1 MHVNHLPASNKPA
14 SNNPASNN
22 PADDPPADPIRD
34 GQPPDGGHAA
44 HPRAPADQTGTD
56 GPAPADQTG
65 TDGRAPADQTGTDGR
80 APADQT
86 GTDGPAPADQTG
98 TDGRAPADHRRLGRE
113 LKLFATE
120 PLVGAGLPLW
130 LPDGAVIRAEL
141 EKLAAEEAIRGGC
154 QRVYTPVLAKRALFE
169 RSGHWAKFADDMFP
183 PMRVGEEEFVLRPA
197 NCPHHALVYASEQRS
212 YRDLPVRLAELG
224 AMFRSE
230 LSGVLGGLSR
240 VRQINLDD
248 THVFCAPDQVPGEI
262 ARAVRSVQRCYRLLG
277 IEVARF
283 RLSRR
288 GDGDGY
294 LGDAGLWAAAE
305 RHLAEALRD
314 LGIEYED
321 APGEA
326 AFYGPKIDVQVA
338 DPAGREETLST
349 VQLDF
354 NQPERFDLWF
364 TGPDGGRHR
373 PVMIHRGV
381 LSAMERLVAFLVER
395 CDGAFPPWLAPVQ
408 VLVLPVS
415 EQHAARARDVA
426 DRVGAAGLRAGCEPP
441 DATLGARVRRARE
454 RRIPYVAV
462 IGDRE
467 HAAGQVAVRLRD
479 GRRLDGVD
487 VERLIEEVS
496 RQVADRSP
504 GLGFG

>member
-1 MHVNHLPASNKPA
+1 MPINH
-14 SNNPASNN
+14 
-22 PADDPPADPIRD
+22 
-34 GQPPDGGHAA
+34 
-44 HPRAPADQTGTD
+44 APADHP
-56 GPAPADQTG
+56 PAG
-65 TDGRAPADQTGTDGR
+65 HI
-80 APADQT
+80 
-86 GTDGPAPADQTG
+86 
-98 TDGRAPADHRRLGRE
+98 PADHRRLGRE
-113 LKLFATE
+113 LKLFATD

-141 EKLAAEEAIRGGC
+141 ERLAAEEAIRGGC
-154 QRVYTPVLAKRALFE
+154 QPVYTPVLAKRALFE
-169 RSGHWAKFADDMFP
+169 RSGHWAKFAGDMFP

-248 THVFCAPDQVPGEI
+248 THVFCAPDQMPGEI
-262 ARAVRSVQRCYRLLG
+262 ARALRSVQRCYQLLG
-277 IEVARF
+277 IGVARF

-294 LGDAGLWAAAE
+294 LGGDHLWSAAE
-305 RHLAEALRD
+305 GHLADALRD
-314 LGIEYED
+314 LGLGYQD

-326 AFYGPKIDVQVA
+326 AFYGPKIDIQVA

-354 NQPERFDLWF
+354 NQPERLDLGYI
-364 TGPDGGRHR
+364 GPDGGRNR

-381 LSAMERLVAFLVER
+381 LSAMERLVAHLIEQYG
-395 CDGAFPPWLAPVQ
+395 GAFPPWLAPVQ
-408 VLVLPVS
+408 VVVLPVA
-415 EQHAARARDVA
+415 EPHAGSA
-426 DRVGAAGLRAGCEPP
+426 DSITGRLRAAGLRAQCDPA
-441 DATLGARVRRARE
+441 DATLGARIRRARD
-454 RRIPYVAV
+454 RRIPYAAV

-467 HAAGQVAVRLRD
+467 DAGGLVALRLRD
-479 GRRLDGVD
+479 GRRLDGVG
-487 VERLIEEVS
+487 VERLVSEVS
-496 RQVADRSP
+496 RQVADRCAD
-504 GLGFG
+504 LGFR

>member
-1 MHVNHLPASNKPA
+1 MRTSHEPARPA
-14 SNNPASNN
+14 VTDPA
-22 PADDPPADPIRD
+22 
-34 GQPPDGGHAA
+34 AA
-44 HPRAPADQTGTD
+44 
-56 GPAPADQTG
+56 
-65 TDGRAPADQTGTDGR
+65 GRAPAARDQPGR
-80 APADQT
+80 PL
-86 GTDGPAPADQTG
+86 P
-98 TDGRAPADHRRLGRE
+98 DHRRLGRD
-113 LKLFATE
+113 LNLFATD
-120 PLVGAGLPLW
+120 PLAGAGLPLW

-141 EKLAAEEAIRGGC
+141 ERLAAEEAVRGGC

-262 ARAVRSVQRCYRLLG
+262 TRALQSVQRCYRLLG
-277 IEVARF
+277 IDVARY

-294 LGDAGLWAAAE
+294 LGADDLWADAE
-305 RHLAEALRD
+305 RHLAVALRD
-314 LGIEYED
+314 LGLDYED
-321 APGEA
+321 GPGEA
-326 AFYGPKIDVQVA
+326 AFYGPKIDIQVV

-354 NQPERFDLWF
+354 NQPERFDLGY
-364 TGPDGGRHR
+364 TGSDGASHR

-381 LSAMERLVAFLVER
+381 LSGMERLVAHLIER

-408 VLVLPVS
+408 VVVLPVA
-415 EQHAARARDVA
+415 EPNTGQARDVA
-426 DRVGAAGLRAGCEPP
+426 GRIRAAGLRAECDPA
-441 DATLGARVRRARE
+441 DATLRARIRRARD
-454 RRIPYVAV
+454 RRISYIAVVGERENASGLVAL
-462 IGDRE
+462 
-467 HAAGQVAVRLRD
+467 RLRD
-479 GRRLDGVD
+479 GRRLDGVG
-487 VERLIEEVS
+487 VERLIGEVS
-496 RQVADRSP
+496 HQVAGRSAD
-504 GLGFG
+504 LGFR

>member
-1 MHVNHLPASNKPA
+1 MPTKH
-14 SNNPASNN
+14 
-22 PADDPPADPIRD
+22 
-34 GQPPDGGHAA
+34 
-44 HPRAPADQTGTD
+44 APAGQ
-56 GPAPADQTG
+56 
-65 TDGRAPADQTGTDGR
+65 
-80 APADQT
+80 
-86 GTDGPAPADQTG
+86 
-98 TDGRAPADHRRLGRE
+98 APADHRRLGRE

-141 EKLAAEEAIRGGC
+141 ERLAAEEATRGGC
-154 QRVYTPVLAKRALFE
+154 QPVYTPILAKRALFE

-230 LSGVLGGLSR
+230 LSGVLGGLAR

-248 THVFCAPDQVPGEI
+248 THVFCAPEQMRGEI
-262 ARAVRSVQRCYRLLG
+262 ALAVQSVQRSYRLLG
-277 IEVARF
+277 IDVARY

-288 GDGDGY
+288 GPGGGY
-294 LGDAGLWAAAE
+294 LGGDDLWAAAE
-305 RHLAEALRD
+305 DHLAAVLRD
-314 LGIEYED
+314 LGLDYED

-354 NQPERFDLWF
+354 NQPERFDLCYI
-364 TGPDGGRHR
+364 GPDGGRHR
-373 PVMIHRGV
+373 PVMIHRGG
-381 LSAMERLVAFLVER
+381 LSAMERLVAHLIER
-395 CDGAFPPWLAPVQ
+395 YGGAFPPWLAPVQ
-408 VLVLPVS
+408 VVVLPVA
-415 EQHAARARDVA
+415 EPHAAAAFSVA
-426 DRVGAAGLRAGCEPP
+426 GRLRAAGLRAECDPA
-441 DATLGARVRRARE
+441 DATLGARIRQARE

-467 HAAGQVAVRLRD
+467 GAGGLVALRLRD
-479 GRRLDGVD
+479 GRRLDGVGVD
-487 VERLIEEVS
+487 RLVSEVS
-496 RQVADRSP
+496 RQVAERSP
-504 GLGFG
+504 GLGFE

>member
-1 MHVNHLPASNKPA
+1 MPTNHA
-14 SNNPASNN
+14 
-22 PADDPPADPIRD
+22 
-34 GQPPDGGHAA
+34 PDSQA
-44 HPRAPADQTGTD
+44 PDSQAPAGQ
-56 GPAPADQTG
+56 
-65 TDGRAPADQTGTDGR
+65 
-80 APADQT
+80 
-86 GTDGPAPADQTG
+86 
-98 TDGRAPADHRRLGRE
+98 APADHRRLGRE

-141 EKLAAEEAIRGGC
+141 ERLAAEEAIRGGC
-154 QRVYTPVLAKRALFE
+154 QPVYTPVLAKRALFE
-169 RSGHWAKFADDMFP
+169 RSGHWAKFAGDMFP

-230 LSGVLGGLSR
+230 LSGVLGGLAR

-248 THVFCAPDQVPGEI
+248 THVFCAPEQMPGEI
-262 ARAVRSVQRCYRLLG
+262 ALAVQSVQRCYRLLG
-277 IEVARF
+277 IDVARY

-288 GDGDGY
+288 GPGGGY
-294 LGDAGLWAAAE
+294 LGGDDLWAAAE
-305 RHLAEALRD
+305 GHLAAVLAD
-314 LGIEYED
+314 LGLDYED

-338 DPAGREETLST
+338 DPVGREETLST

-354 NQPERFDLWF
+354 NQPERFDLCYI
-364 TGPDGGRHR
+364 GPDGGRHQ
-373 PVMIHRGV
+373 PVMIHRGG
-381 LSAMERLVAFLVER
+381 LSAMERLVAHLIEQYG
-395 CDGAFPPWLAPVQ
+395 GAFPPWLAPVQ
-408 VLVLPVS
+408 AVVLPVA
-415 EQHAARARDVA
+415 EPHAGAARGVTGRL
-426 DRVGAAGLRAGCEPP
+426 RAAGLRAECDPA
-441 DATLGARVRRARE
+441 DATLGARIRQARE

-467 HAAGQVAVRLRD
+467 DVGGLVALRLRD
-479 GRRLDGVD
+479 GRRLDGLGVD
-487 VERLIEEVS
+487 RLVSEVS
-496 RQVADRSP
+496 RQVAERSP

>member
-1 MHVNHLPASNKPA
+1 MPTNHAPA
-14 SNNPASNN
+14 
-22 PADDPPADPIRD
+22 
-34 GQPPDGGHAA
+34 GQAPDSHAA
-44 HPRAPADQTGTD
+44 AGQAPDSQAPADQ
-56 GPAPADQTG
+56 
-65 TDGRAPADQTGTDGR
+65 
-80 APADQT
+80 
-86 GTDGPAPADQTG
+86 
-98 TDGRAPADHRRLGRE
+98 APADHRRLGRE

-141 EKLAAEEAIRGGC
+141 ERLAAEEAIRGGC
-154 QRVYTPVLAKRALFE
+154 QPVYTPVLAKRALFE

-230 LSGVLGGLSR
+230 LSGVLGGLAR

-248 THVFCAPDQVPGEI
+248 THVFCAPEQMRGEI
-262 ARAVRSVQRCYRLLG
+262 ALAVQSVQRSYRLLG
-277 IEVARF
+277 IDVARY

-288 GDGDGY
+288 GPGGGY
-294 LGDAGLWAAAE
+294 LGGDDLWAAAE
-305 RHLAEALRD
+305 DHLAAVLRD
-314 LGIEYED
+314 LGLDYED

-354 NQPERFDLWF
+354 NQPERFDLCYI
-364 TGPDGGRHR
+364 GPDGGRHR
-373 PVMIHRGV
+373 PVMIHRGG
-381 LSAMERLVAFLVER
+381 LSAMERLVAHLIEQYG
-395 CDGAFPPWLAPVQ
+395 GAFPPWLAPVQ
-408 VLVLPVS
+408 VVVLPVA
-415 EQHAARARDVA
+415 EPHAAAARGVA
-426 DRVGAAGLRAGCEPP
+426 DRLRAAGLRAECDPA
-441 DATLGARVRRARE
+441 DATLGARIRQARE

-467 HAAGQVAVRLRD
+467 DAGRLVALRLRD
-479 GRRLDGVD
+479 GRRLNGVGVD
-487 VERLIEEVS
+487 RLVSEVS
-496 RQVADRSP
+496 RQVAERSP